1 MEGEGI
7 SGARGSLREREAM
20 GGEHGGQGGPLL
32 QGEMLSAVE
41 GGGEGSR
48 SGSFYFRG
56 QEVGVVPTRR
66 LLPVFMKQDMRP
78 SAEKRRRWGEKQ
90 GISADRDDF

>member
-7 SGARGSLREREAM
+7 IGARGFLREREVM
-20 GGEHGGQGGPLL
+20 GGEHGGRGGLLL

-41 GGGEGSR
+41 GGGEDSR

-56 QEVGVVPTRR
+56 QEVGVVPTWW

-78 SAEKRRRWGEKQ
+78 SAEKRRRWGEKE
-90 GISADRDDF
+90 GILADREDF

>member
-7 SGARGSLREREAM
+7 IGARGFLREREVM
-20 GGEHGGQGGPLL
+20 GGEHGGRGEPLL

-56 QEVGVVPTRR
+56 QEVGVVP
-66 LLPVFMKQDMRP
+66 VFMKQDMRP
-78 SAEKRRRWGEKQ
+78 SAEKRRRWGEKE
-90 GISADRDDF
+90 GILADREDF